1 MGGRKRTYTEAM
13 LAAATAALEDADRD
27 GVSRPE
33 PDARAR
39 AVPVRARRSARRA
52 AASPAAAAT
61 AAAVAAP
68 GATSGSCGTAGTADS
83 DPGGSRRR
91 STRLDAAR
99 LDTAHLGTARSGH
112 DGGGGGRGDVGRDD
126 VVCGDVVRGDGGRNE
141 VGRGPGGRGDRHE
154 DDRAAVGRRR
164 VTFDGVHGDDVDGD
178 GGIAGRGALPLP
190 QPTSTTAGVAES
202 SAEYAS
208 SRSAMMARSA
218 VDESSG
224 TSAADNGFF
233 GDEIRPL
240 RRAASCRGAHAGDV
254 IGQQSQERDER
265 IKRIERAEQM
275 EVDAA
280 LAASRAVAATEAAAR
295 MAESME
301 VDAEA
306 RGYMDVGELMVDDVA
321 SAPAPAAA
329 AEPGREAPMDLD
341 AAVEL
346 PRAQLQAWLA
356 RTRASRERASR
367 VHSPT
372 GGGASESPPVDD
384 AVESLPP
391 ANEAGRSPYQEWLAA
406 RRVAGGG
413 AAAGR
418 DEGSLRGR
426 SRGRNGRGGAIRS
439 GAGHGAAVEDDGA
452 SGRGRGRSWSHAE
465 KMALC
470 RAWLAVSRDPIIG
483 TDQTSGEF
491 YAAVVEAYRRG
502 FDLPAGWLPRSAA
515 AIVRFMRYTL
525 FKNVQLFAAVYARVH
540 RRNLTGHLS
549 EEDVI
554 RAAEAE
560 LDAGDAYE
568 AARAN
573 PDHDPEEPEPQGRAR
588 GRGFHAADWIPGWRI
603 LRSSDKFGGAAAAAA
618 ATSTPP
624 PRGRG
629 PTSASARVRE
639 HRDSGTGEGA
649 EEEDDDEQEERC
661 GDGGR
666 GPWRAPQ
673 WEAIPIGTKRAK
685 ATRSVEL
692 SMQRDCAS
700 MARTLGSL
708 AEAANDRVDQS
719 FYFSRWMRDS
729 EDTRLWVAA
738 ESQRRMLR
746 AKQRLLGA
754 EAAEARRARVNNVN
768 NRAVASAEPRRVAHP
783 NNCSEDSNAASAA
796 RRRYMPGRVAS
807 PSQTPSATMA
817 SARASAAAASTRAT
831 TGSSL
836 RAPMPMLP
844 PPVPQAPAPAP
855 PPPPPLPPPPS
866 PQPALPPT
874 LSTGRARP
882 AAGATPAGPLLRVPR
897 PPRPLEHVVVLPP
910 LVSPAA
916 TPVICIS
923 SGTSSVVEPR
933 PGVAAV
939 INISSD
945 DSAGRGA
952 RMPVASRPE
961 MDGHVAADADGDA
974 REAAKRIVDAKRG
987 ANAQATKLRNYL
999 CSGPLT
1005 SGPGGAAI
1013 KGRVPP
1019 SRCRGPADEDY
1030 DRDVPDIDDEL
1041 SGLALGDAGQEDDGT
1056 GAF

>member
-13 LAAATAALEDADRD
+13 LAAAAAALEDADRD
-27 GVSRPE
+27 GASRPE
-33 PDARAR
+33 PDARVR

-52 AASPAAAAT
+52 AASPAAADLAS
-61 AAAVAAP
+61 AVAAP

-99 LDTAHLGTARSGH
+99 IDPAHLGTARSGH
-112 DGGGGGRGDVGRDD
+112 DGGDGGRGDVGRYD
-126 VVCGDVVRGDGGRNE
+126 VVRGDGVRGDGGRNE
-141 VGRGPGGRGDRHE
+141 VGRGEGGSGVRPE
-154 DDRAAVGRRR
+154 DDRAVVGRRR
-164 VTFDGVHGDDVDGD
+164 VTFDGIHGDGVHGD
-178 GGIAGRGALPLP
+178 GGIAGHGALPLP
-190 QPTSTTAGVAES
+190 QPTSTPVGGAES

-208 SRSAMMARSA
+208 TRSAMMDRSA

-224 TSAADNGFF
+224 TSAADTGFS
-233 GDEIRPL
+233 GEQVRPL
-240 RRAASCRGAHAGDV
+240 RPAASCRVAHAGDV
-254 IGQQSQERDER
+254 VRQQSDERDER

-280 LAASRAVAATEAAAR
+280 LAASRAVAATETAAR

-306 RGYMDVGELMVDDVA
+306 GGYMDVGELMVDEVT

-329 AEPGREAPMDLD
+329 AEPGSEAPMDSE
-341 AAVEL
+341 AAIEL
-346 PRAQLQAWLA
+346 SRAQRQEWLA
-356 RTRASRERASR
+356 RTRAGRQRASWVR
-367 VHSPT
+367 GPT
-372 GGGASESPPVDD
+372 RGGASESPPVDD

-406 RRVAGGG
+406 RRVAGGS
-413 AAAGR
+413 AVAGR

-426 SRGRNGRGGAIRS
+426 SRGRSGRGGAIRF
-439 GAGHGAAVEDDGA
+439 GAGQGAPVEDDGA
-452 SGRGRGRSWSHAE
+452 SGRGRGRAWSHGE

-502 FDLPAGWLPRSAA
+502 FDLPAGWLPRSPA

-568 AARAN
+568 AARAD

-588 GRGFHAADWIPGWRI
+588 GRGFRAADWIPGWRI

-618 ATSTPP
+618 ATSAPP

-649 EEEDDDEQEERC
+649 EEEDDDEQDERC

-685 ATRSVEL
+685 ATRSVEI

-729 EDTRLWVAA
+729 EDTRRWVAA

-746 AKQRLLGA
+746 AKQRLICA

-768 NRAVASAEPRRVAHP
+768 NSAAASAAPRRVAHP
-783 NNCSEDSNAASAA
+783 NNCSDDSNAASAA
-796 RRRYMPGRVAS
+796 RRPYMPGRVVS

-817 SARASAAAASTRAT
+817 SARASAAAASTRART
-831 TGSSL
+831 
-836 RAPMPMLP
+836 A
-844 PPVPQAPAPAP
+844 QDFKW
-855 PPPPPLPPPPS
+855 
-866 PQPALPPT
+866 
-874 LSTGRARP
+874 LSY
-882 AAGATPAGPLLRVPR
+882 
-897 PPRPLEHVVVLPP
+897 E
-910 LVSPAA
+910 S
-916 TPVICIS
+916 
-923 SGTSSVVEPR
+923 
-933 PGVAAV
+933 
-939 INISSD
+939 
-945 DSAGRGA
+945 
-952 RMPVASRPE
+952 
-961 MDGHVAADADGDA
+961 
-974 REAAKRIVDAKRG
+974 
-987 ANAQATKLRNYL
+987 
-999 CSGPLT
+999 
-1005 SGPGGAAI
+1005 
-1013 KGRVPP
+1013 
-1019 SRCRGPADEDY
+1019 
-1030 DRDVPDIDDEL
+1030 
-1041 SGLALGDAGQEDDGT
+1041 
-1056 GAF
+1056 